1 MLMVSRHTKSSIS
14 YINTL
19 KTVKKLQETIEK
31 ISIITNFHENQ

>member
-1 MLMVSRHTKSSIS
+1 MLMVSKYLKLSIS

>member
-1 MLMVSRHTKSSIS
+1 MLMVSKYLKLSTS

-19 KTVKKLQETIEK
+19 KTVKKLPETIEK